1 FILFVITSRRRHT
14 RSKRDWS
21 SDVCSSD
28 MSVAINQHN
37 PDPLALQVR
46 IPLFWIGYFYLAFFY
61 LHVSQSK
68 ERMQMSLNNP
78 CSHIHNRLHT
88 YQSSYDQFH
97 QLNLPN
103 HDTICRQ

>member
-1 FILFVITSRRRHT
+1 HQ
-14 RSKRDWS
+14 
-21 SDVCSSD
+21 
-28 MSVAINQHN
+28 SVAINQHN

-46 IPLFWIGYFYLAFFY
+46 IPLYWIGYFYLAFFY

-88 YQSSYDQFH
+88 YQSSRSEEHTSELQSRFDLVCRLLLEKKNERLD
-97 QLNLPN
+97 LNVSHTLAK
-103 HDTICRQ
+103 TG